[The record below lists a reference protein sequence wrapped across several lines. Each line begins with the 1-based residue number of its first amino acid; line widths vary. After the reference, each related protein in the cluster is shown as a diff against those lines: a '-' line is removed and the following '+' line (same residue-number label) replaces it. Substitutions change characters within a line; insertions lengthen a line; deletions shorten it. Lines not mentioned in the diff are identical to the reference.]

1 MKFKMLLEAETSIVK
16 FLTRKAKEL
25 GLASSSSRYGEHL
38 RMKCPGG
45 NFEEVLSKVLPVMFK
60 TEISDVQYSKTYKT
74 FIVTLLEPFEGF
86 PEGTSFPFVPTSR
99 KLVSPNTLIS
109 DKQLTPDNILGK
121 DLGKLFTR
129 QDLFDYCFNLFSH
142 KNEIF
147 PDTDYRFV
155 SYTMLGMLQTAMGV
169 DNGKIDSASKVD
181 PTDMTRILKDFGE
194 IVCAIKAFE
203 YFPEGEYVQFPTK
216 SNEAMVDFM
225 VLNKDEKIIAN
236 VSVKSGTKGQVGAA
250 PSMKNIRQ
258 FLERFE
264 NTKFGELFKI
274 FTDDRPVVQKIL
286 DACEILDKKALRIF
300 KDLTGIKKL
309 TVENISDYCRE
320 NLYSLKDNL
329 KDFYDYIKRTF
340 KDDSISKSTTKKLK
354 TYSGFVLSPLG
365 YHIMDLL
372 NKDRGFLDFMS
383 DVIRSLDVIQMNIT
397 YKDKLEF
404 STKEI
409 KNADFWFDF
418 HNNVFLP
425 GNNNFGFK
433 MRKEVNYEVEPLL
446 PDQ

>member
-1 MKFKMLLEAETSIVK
+1 MKFKMLLEAESIVK
-16 FLTRKAKEL
+16 LLTRKAKEL

-60 TEISDVQYSKTYKT
+60 TEISDVQFSKTYKT
-74 FIVTLLEPFEGF
+74 FMVTLLEPFEGF

-203 YFPEGEYVQFPTK
+203 YFPEAEYVQFPTK

-340 KDDSISKSTTKKLK
+340 KDESISKSTTKKLK

-433 MRKEVNYEVEPLL
+433 MRKENEYQVEPIL
-446 PDQ
+446 PGQ

>member
-16 FLTRKAKEL
+16 FLTRKAKDL

-45 NFEEVLSKVLPVMFK
+45 NYEEVLSSVLPVMFK
-60 TEISDVQYSKTYKT
+60 TELSDVQFSKTYKT

-203 YFPEGEYVQFPTK
+203 YFP
-216 SNEAMVDFM
+216 
-225 VLNKDEKIIAN
+225 
-236 VSVKSGTKGQVGAA
+236 
-250 PSMKNIRQ
+250 
-258 FLERFE
+258 
-264 NTKFGELFKI
+264 
-274 FTDDRPVVQKIL
+274 
-286 DACEILDKKALRIF
+286 
-300 KDLTGIKKL
+300 
-309 TVENISDYCRE
+309 
-320 NLYSLKDNL
+320 
-329 KDFYDYIKRTF
+329 
-340 KDDSISKSTTKKLK
+340 
-354 TYSGFVLSPLG
+354 
-365 YHIMDLL
+365 
-372 NKDRGFLDFMS
+372 
-383 DVIRSLDVIQMNIT
+383 
-397 YKDKLEF
+397 
-404 STKEI
+404 
-409 KNADFWFDF
+409 
-418 HNNVFLP
+418 
-425 GNNNFGFK
+425 
-433 MRKEVNYEVEPLL
+433 
-446 PDQ
+446 